1 MVVAK
6 TVFEV
11 GGDLTRR
18 GEILVGGPV
27 HVAHIVSFWWREQ
40 IASECDF
47 RIIEWKGELLGSI
60 LIKTRNPRLLNSVF
74 ECIFNEAW

>member
-27 HVAHIVSFWWREQ
+27 HVAHIVFSFLTS
-40 IASECDF
+40 ADF
-47 RIIEWKGELLGSI
+47 HVLRCGSSKRIEI
-60 LIKTRNPRLLNSVF
+60 P
-74 ECIFNEAW
+74 APP